1 MGICVFIGYL
11 SFFWAVT
18 VAYIGVVAIFVESS
32 KLRRTAF
39 IALAVLLTASSVL
52 ISWPFGYLLPMSG
65 VVRDKKT
72 GEPIANAIFE
82 IEWIHHYA
90 SAGGASGRTFDKT
103 YVVSGKDGKY
113 RIGGRL
119 MFPFPIGSNRVYQS
133 FTLRYPLYKSFRC
146 SGDDCA
152 EYPVLYTDE
161 DPWKYVNSKYYVW
174 RKPNF
179 RPRFGRTKRDFE
191 LLSLEDI
198 YKTVDNRKKSCDA
211 DNDLVETFMYAEL
224 AMQLKLSRSIAWEG
238 ILERWNSFIAK
249 WPQSDVKETALK
261 GLARTKEKLLGA
273 NTPAK

>member
-146 SGDDCA
+146 SGNDCA

-179 RPRFGRTKRDFE
+179 RPRFGRTKRD
-191 LLSLEDI
+191 LMLIRIEDI
-198 YKTVDNRKKSCDA
+198 YKEVKDREESAYA
-211 DNDLVETFMYAEL
+211 DKDLSEISQYADL
-224 AMQLKLSRSIAWEG
+224 AIQLKLTKSINWDD
-238 ILERWNSFIAK
+238 IFKKCNQFVSK
-249 WPQSDVKETALK
+249 WPESHIKAGALS
-261 GLARTKEKLLGA
+261 GLIGTKEKLLGA